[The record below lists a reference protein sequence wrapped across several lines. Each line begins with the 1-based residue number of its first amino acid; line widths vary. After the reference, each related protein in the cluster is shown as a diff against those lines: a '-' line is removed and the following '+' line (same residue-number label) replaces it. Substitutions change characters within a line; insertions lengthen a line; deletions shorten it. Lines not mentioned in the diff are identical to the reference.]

1 MGILFILAAG
11 FMSLLGLGAFAL
23 ARGFKRITARPASAP
38 RAVGAVACV
47 GGMAAL
53 GAMGAAV
60 LAGFAALFIG
70 MTILEH
76 GPVRS
81 VEIVR
86 ADESAGGHVSAADS
100 QLWQGE
106 LSQRYPVHA
115 LVEVRGTPD
124 LAKLERWLA
133 HETGGDVELVDAR
146 QAADDYG
153 SLAERRTVLD
163 FGLRVSRRDLR
174 RFERDFERE
183 LPFLDLPHGVRFEIR
198 EP

>member
-1 MGILFILAAG
+1 MGILVILGAG
-11 FMSLLGLGAFAL
+11 FVSLLGLGFFAL
-23 ARGFKRITARPASAP
+23 GRGFKRITARPASAP

-53 GAMGAAV
+53 GAMGAVV

-70 MTILEH
+70 MTVLEH

-86 ADESAGGHVSAADS
+86 ADEALDGRVSAADS
-100 QLWQGE
+100 QLWHGE

-133 HETGGDVELVDAR
+133 RETDGNVELVDAR
-146 QAADDYG
+146 QRADDYG
-153 SLAERRTVLD
+153 SFSDRRTVLD

-183 LPFLDLPHGVRFEIR
+183 LPFFDLPHGVRFEVR